1 MKTVRMNLDE
11 TREMEDQLSAA
22 IQILVNGYET
32 GIWSEVCREA
42 LLDIVRVRRT
52 LDAKV
57 LETIT
62 EDF

>member
-1 MKTVRMNLDE
+1 MKTVRIDLNE

-22 IQILVNGYET
+22 IRILANGYET

-42 LLDIVRVRRT
+42 LLDIVNVRRT
-52 LDAKV
+52 LEGKV
-57 LETIT
+57 LETVT

>member
-1 MKTVRMNLDE
+1 MKTVRIDLNE

-22 IQILVNGYET
+22 IRILANGYET

-42 LLDIVRVRRT
+42 LLDIVNVRRT

-57 LETIT
+57 LETVT

>member
-1 MKTVRMNLDE
+1 
-11 TREMEDQLSAA
+11 MEDQLSAA
-22 IQILVNGYET
+22 IRILANGYET

-42 LLDIVRVRRT
+42 LLDIVNVRRT
-52 LDAKV
+52 LEGKV

>member
-1 MKTVRMNLDE
+1 MKTVRMDLSE
-11 TREMEDQLSAA
+11 TREMEEQLSDA
-22 IQILVNGYET
+22 ITILANGYET

-42 LLDIVRVRRT
+42 LLDIINVRRT